1 MKNISKQYGFDYA
14 KDILTDPNQV
24 VLIFWLG
31 FRAFDEDE
39 LVVLIEN
46 SKESIDSALQHLREI
61 DVINPIKDDQQ
72 KWSLTNDGDDLRSIL
87 LSLSVWGRQQLD
99 DREEITQQLIVEPD
113 RAADMKELLKFRD
126 NVVRKYIN
134 I

>member
-1 MKNISKQYGFDYA
+1 M
-14 KDILTDPNQV
+14 T
-24 VLIFWLG
+24 
-31 FRAFDEDE
+31 
-39 LVVLIEN
+39 EN
-46 SKESIDSALQHLREI
+46 TKESIDSALQYLREI

-72 KWSLTNDGDDLRSIL
+72 KWTLTNDGDDLRSIL

-99 DREEITQQLIVEPD
+99 DQEEITQQLIVEPD
-113 RAADMKELLKFRD
+113 RAADVKELLKFRD

>member
-39 LVVLIEN
+39 LVVLTEN

>member
-39 LVVLIEN
+39 LVVLTEKT
-46 SKESIDSALQHLREI
+46 KESIDSALQHLREI

-87 LSLSVWGRQQLD
+87 LSLSVWGRQQLG

>member
-39 LVVLIEN
+39 LVVLTEN
-46 SKESIDSALQHLREI
+46 TKESIDAALQHLREI

>member
-1 MKNISKQYGFDYA
+1 M
-14 KDILTDPNQV
+14 T
-24 VLIFWLG
+24 
-31 FRAFDEDE
+31 
-39 LVVLIEN
+39 EN

-72 KWSLTNDGDDLRSIL
+72 KWTLTNDGDDLRSIL

>member
-24 VLIFWLG
+24 VLIVWLG

-39 LVVLIEN
+39 LVVLTEN

>member
-46 SKESIDSALQHLREI
+46 SKESINSALQHLREI

>member
-1 MKNISKQYGFDYA
+1 MKNISQQYGFDYA

-39 LVVLIEN
+39 LVVLTEN

>member
-39 LVVLIEN
+39 LVVLTEN
-46 SKESIDSALQHLREI
+46 SKESIDSVLQHLREI

>member
-1 MKNISKQYGFDYA
+1 MTEK
-14 KDILTDPNQV
+14 T
-24 VLIFWLG
+24 
-31 FRAFDEDE
+31 
-39 LVVLIEN
+39 
-46 SKESIDSALQHLREI
+46 KESIDSALQHLREI

-72 KWSLTNDGDDLRSIL
+72 KWTLTNDGDDLRSIL

-99 DREEITQQLIVEPD
+99 DQEEITQQLIVEPD

>member
-1 MKNISKQYGFDYA
+1 M
-14 KDILTDPNQV
+14 T
-24 VLIFWLG
+24 
-31 FRAFDEDE
+31 
-39 LVVLIEN
+39 EN

-72 KWSLTNDGDDLRSIL
+72 KWTLTNDSDDLRSIL

-99 DREEITQQLIVEPD
+99 DQEEITQQLIVEPD

>member
-39 LVVLIEN
+39 LVVLTEN

-99 DREEITQQLIVEPD
+99 DREEITQQLIVEPN

>member
-14 KDILTDPNQV
+14 KAILDDPNQV
-24 VLIFWLG
+24 GLIFWLG

-39 LVVLIEN
+39 LVVLTEKT
-46 SKESIDSALQHLREI
+46 KESIDSALQHLREI

-72 KWSLTNDGDDLRSIL
+72 KWTLTNDGDDLRSIL

-99 DREEITQQLIVEPD
+99 DQEEITQQLIVEPD
-113 RAADMKELLKFRD
+113 RAADMKELLKFPD

>member
-31 FRAFDEDE
+31 FRAFDEDQ
-39 LVVLIEN
+39 LVVLTEN

>member
-39 LVVLIEN
+39 LVVLTEN
-46 SKESIDSALQHLREI
+46 TKESIDAALQHLREI

-72 KWSLTNDGDDLRSIL
+72 KWTLTNDGDDLRSIL

-99 DREEITQQLIVEPD
+99 DQEEITQQLIIEPD

>member
-39 LVVLIEN
+39 LVVLTEN
-46 SKESIDSALQHLREI
+46 SNESIDSALQHLREI

>member
-39 LVVLIEN
+39 LVVLTEN
-46 SKESIDSALQHLREI
+46 SKESIGSALQHLREI

>member
-1 MKNISKQYGFDYA
+1 M
-14 KDILTDPNQV
+14 
-24 VLIFWLG
+24 
-31 FRAFDEDE
+31 
-39 LVVLIEN
+39 
-46 SKESIDSALQHLREI
+46 
-61 DVINPIKDDQQ
+61 INPIKDDQQ
-72 KWSLTNDGDDLRSIL
+72 KWTLTNDGDDLRSIL

-99 DREEITQQLIVEPD
+99 DQEEITQQLIVEPD

>member
-1 MKNISKQYGFDYA
+1 M
-14 KDILTDPNQV
+14 
-24 VLIFWLG
+24 IFWLG

-39 LVVLIEN
+39 LVVLTEKT
-46 SKESIDSALQHLREI
+46 KESIDSALQHLREI

-72 KWSLTNDGDDLRSIL
+72 KWTLTNDGDDLRSIL

-99 DREEITQQLIVEPD
+99 DQEEITQQLIVEPD

>member
-14 KDILTDPNQV
+14 KDILTEPNQV

-39 LVVLIEN
+39 LVVLTEN

>member
-39 LVVLIEN
+39 LVVLTEN

-72 KWSLTNDGDDLRSIL
+72 KWTLTNDGDDLRSIL

-99 DREEITQQLIVEPD
+99 DQEEITQQLIIEPD